1 MGQKI
6 TVIRRITPERSEIHE
21 EETTWT
27 GEIVNTFLLYRSMA
41 GIIGLLFLLK
51 GVFG

>member
-6 TVIRRITPERSEIHE
+6 TVIRRITPERSEIYQ
-21 EETTWT
+21 EETTWAR
-27 GEIVNTFLLYRSMA
+27 EIVNTILFLISAA
-41 GIIGLLFLLK
+41 GIVGLLFLLK